1 MGTTESLAFF
11 LPELALCGAILAVVL
26 VDLAVG
32 SARRG
37 DVGEWPGSVALLGAG
52 AAIVLTLG
60 LPSLGLRGLIDA
72 PVRTWLFGRMLVVD
86 EFSIF
91 FKVLLGLALLA
102 VVWMSLGSR
111 EVRGRPN
118 EGEYYTLLLSSGLG
132 LLLMA
137 AAANL
142 LMAYLA
148 LEFVS
153 LTSYVLTGFLRHDR
167 RSGEAALK
175 YLIYGGVASG
185 AMIYGMSWLFGL
197 TGAMDYA
204 GIARGVAALDAG
216 SRGAFFLALVLVLT
230 GFGYKIAS
238 VPFHMWAPD
247 VYTGAPI
254 PVTAFLA
261 VGSKAAGFAMLLR
274 FFHFGVGAGPGAA
287 TLASVPLGELVTLIC
302 VATMT
307 LGNLAALSQTNLK
320 RLLAYSSIA
329 HAGYAL
335 LGFVVFAE
343 RGVEAVL
350 FYLAIYYVMNL
361 GSFWVVMLIA
371 NVTGREDI
379 EGYRGLA
386 WRGGALPALA
396 LSIFL
401 FSLAGLPP
409 LAGFVGKFMVFA
421 AGVEG
426 KLYALVVIGLLNSV
440 VSLYYYAR
448 VVKTMFLDQP
458 AVDDPVLRFR
468 PVRDLGAL
476 GLLSAATLVLGV
488 RFNWLLE
495 QARLAGRVFTG

>member
-1 MGTTESLAFF
+1 MSTVASLRWF
-11 LPELALCGAILAVVL
+11 LPELVLVGAILAVIL
-26 VDLAVG
+26 VDLVTTGRAG
-32 SARRG
+32 RRAT
-37 DVGEWPGSVALLGAG
+37 EWPGTLALVGAG
-52 AAIVLTLG
+52 GALVLTLG
-60 LPSLGLRGLIDA
+60 LPSVGLRGLVDD
-72 PVRTWLFGRMLVVD
+72 PTRMWLFDRMLVLD
-86 EFSIF
+86 PFSLF

-111 EVRGRPN
+111 EVRGQPN
-118 EGEYYTLLLSSGLG
+118 EGEYFTLLLSAGLG
-132 LLLMA
+132 MFLMA
-137 AAANL
+137 AAGNL

-153 LTSYVLTGFLRHDR
+153 LASYVLTGFLRHNR

-185 AMIYGMSWLFGL
+185 AMIYGMSWIFGL

-204 GIARGVAALDAG
+204 GIARGIADLDAA
-216 SRGAFFLALVLVLT
+216 SRPALFLGLVLVLA
-230 GFGYKIAS
+230 GFGYKVAS

-274 FFHFGVGAGPGAA
+274 FFHFGMAEVAGPTG
-287 TLASVPLGELVTLIC
+287 TLASVPFMQLVSLLC

-307 LGNLAALSQTNLK
+307 LGNFAALSQTNLK

-343 RGVEAVL
+343 AGVKAVL
-350 FYLAIYYVMNL
+350 FYLAVYYAMNL
-361 GSFWVVMLIA
+361 GAFWVVMLVA
-371 NVTGREDI
+371 NASGREDI
-379 EGYRGLA
+379 DGYRGLA

-396 LSIFL
+396 LAVFL

-409 LAGFVGKFMVFA
+409 LAGFAGKFFVFA
-421 AGVEG
+421 AGIQA
-426 KLYALVVIGLLNSV
+426 KLYALVVIGLVNSV

-448 VVKTMFLDQP
+448 VVKVMF
-458 AVDDPVLRFR
+458 
-468 PVRDLGAL
+468 
-476 GLLSAATLVLGV
+476 
-488 RFNWLLE
+488 WLLDRADE
-495 QARLAGRVFTG
+495 ARRVLAG